1 MIKEIIEE
9 KRTTSVLE
17 SVDVL
22 VVGGGPGGL
31 AAAIAA
37 ARTGVKTMLVE
48 RYGCFGGNMTTVGVE
63 SLAWYRHEKTIDT
76 EGIGI
81 EFENRAQEMGATSD
95 EPQSDS
101 QALNGELFKVVA
113 DALVCESGVLPLLHC
128 YAVAPILENR
138 VVKGVICESKSGR
151 QAILAGVVIDATGD
165 ADLAYKADAPCVMN
179 PLEERQAMTMVFH
192 CCGVDKKAFMRYV
205 KEHPATY
212 NDWGQDWAQNTSG
225 LENEMFSPYLE
236 KEFSRAIEQNIIP
249 PSEWDL
255 CGSWSTI
262 TDDGQA
268 TYFNLVHLKGRDC
281 LNVRELTYAEMEG
294 RKRCLDAVK
303 AMNHL
308 IPGFER
314 ARLRNFAMTIGTRDS
329 RKIRGE
335 YDLTANDVLQE
346 ARFDDAIGIFPE
358 FIDGYGI
365 LRLPLQRRYFQV
377 PYRSLIPLNVENL
390 LVAGRAIAGDKISHA
405 ATRNM
410 MCCTVSGQGAGVAAA
425 VAVRHET
432 TCRSVEIALVQ
443 QELEKQGVRLQY

>member
-225 LENEMFSPYLE
+225 LE
-236 KEFSRAIEQNIIP
+236 
-249 PSEWDL
+249 
-255 CGSWSTI
+255 T
-262 TDDGQA
+262 
-268 TYFNLVHLKGRDC
+268 
-281 LNVRELTYAEMEG
+281 
-294 RKRCLDAVK
+294 RCSA
-303 AMNHL
+303 L
-308 IPGFER
+308 IWK
-314 ARLRNFAMTIGTRDS
+314 RNFPG
-329 RKIRGE
+329 
-335 YDLTANDVLQE
+335 
-346 ARFDDAIGIFPE
+346 P
-358 FIDGYGI
+358 
-365 LRLPLQRRYFQV
+365 
-377 PYRSLIPLNVENL
+377 
-390 LVAGRAIAGDKISHA
+390 
-405 ATRNM
+405 
-410 MCCTVSGQGAGVAAA
+410 
-425 VAVRHET
+425 
-432 TCRSVEIALVQ
+432 
-443 QELEKQGVRLQY
+443 